1 MQNTLQK
8 LWEIILE
15 KPDILSEK
23 WELWPAPTAIEFN
36 ICWNFPHLSTYK
48 CLQKGVHDFFW
59 LLLLFRSAKIKKI
72 WFLDTRFLHFYW

>member
-23 WELWPAPTAIEFN
+23 WELWRAPNAIAFN

-59 LLLLFRSAKIKKI
+59 LLLLLDLQKLKRSG
-72 WFLDTRFLHFYW
+72 F